1 MKTPGDD
8 PLLRAKNLLIME
20 DTSIVQNG
28 AQLGLQGPTTNTK
41 QNEESSTKAQ
51 YSIPGI
57 LHFIQHEWAR
67 FELERSQWEVDR
79 AELQVQIIKQ
89 MCFILLFTCHYSRQ
103 ESLSCKGSEK
113 DRKI

>member
-28 AQLGLQGPTTNTK
+28 AQMGLQGGPAVNVK
-41 QNEESSTKAQ
+41 QNEESNTKAQ

-79 AELQVQIIKQ
+79 AELQVISRYICVRRNGHNREYLK
-89 MCFILLFTCHYSRQ
+89 LF
-103 ESLSCKGSEK
+103 
-113 DRKI
+113 